1 MLFDT
6 LDIPESLLAAQ
17 DDGKLVVFA
26 GAGVSMGAPSNLPSF
41 AGLAELIAQR
51 PLTDLEKSRLDHFLG
66 ELKVEGRD
74 VHALAVQALNRP
86 HSQHTPLHEEIVR
99 LFDRTEHV
107 RIVTTNFDPHFTT
120 VVRSAH
126 PTLPIYSA
134 PALPRGGDF
143 HGLVYL
149 HGTTSGPAKD
159 LVLTDEDFGR
169 AYLTEGWARSFL
181 EQLFS
186 RYYVLFVGYTLTDP
200 PAHYMARGLPT
211 EPNPRRFAITH
222 EEPAR
227 WRRLGVGVIPFTVGA
242 GHNFSLLTSGITRW
256 AQVTRGS
263 NFWIEE
269 QIIQL
274 LARPDPMALTSEE
287 ANLLEWS
294 LAHDR
299 SLPYFVR
306 NARGLAWVEWLE
318 SRRLLAPYFDPRAA
332 FDHSRQ
338 RQIAAWIADQLL
350 EGPHERSF
358 EIIRRLGGRF
368 SRELQRR
375 LVMQLGDVALPVEWT
390 FLLAREIESSD
401 QDAHYVLGQRMHTF
415 VESNLPAFWAL
426 FRHCTASR
434 FVVDAHG
441 FGGRG
446 SPAYLRVAITGD
458 ASVLWS
464 VWNEA
469 VVPRFAEIGRP
480 MLALLLV
487 QLENAAELA
496 RSINGEA
503 DFIRQVTGGRTRLAR
518 VDAIHHHESQPNVL
532 IDMLAQVVAHL
543 AKNRGGLP
551 EAEIRGWLDAPG
563 SILRRLGLH
572 ALAESAE
579 MEGAKKITWLTE
591 CVGRFAPDSLEHRL
605 AVALLTA
612 LTTPAHT
619 ESAVDA
625 AVAPATPQGL
635 PALADLLAMDSTRI
649 TRVLRVNRIEPS
661 DALARLQELRE
672 QTSQNP
678 ALSGHVLWASL
689 LARISWRQLP
699 PPERDALLAI
709 LQPPFALATHVRDVI
724 RCLFNQDPLEKDAR
738 ETKPPASAAQRT
750 QLFAMS
756 RMLWESLR
764 DEQLPLTPAADPT
777 DWISLALNDGIGTYH
792 LVRFWMQYV
801 SLQPADRANPTLPA
815 EVAAIFA
822 DICTRGT
829 EVARRARAVL
839 VQDIRFVMARDPAWA
854 TANMVGLFD
863 FARNGDEA
871 WVAWRPFLDH
881 GGLSR
886 PLALAMLPH
895 YRAAQARML
904 GAEEKVIGHYLDHV
918 ATIMVHVRPTNTA
931 GWLHALLPALPEGER
946 LRWARLAA
954 RDSEGIPDD
963 AQRELWDIWLGA
975 YWRDRRTGRLGGV
988 TLPLTSAE
996 AAIMAGWLCNL
1007 PEVFAE
1013 ALDLVMRSPAPSF
1026 EHEIFPWRELRK
1038 SSLPV
1043 RAPVGVVALIEFL
1056 LQHME
1061 VGRVSHDSIS
1071 EIADALPRLATLR
1084 APLLRIAEV
1093 LHGHSWI
1100 PARDFRAKIEREFPQ
1115 PQ

>member
-1 MLFDT
+1 
-6 LDIPESLLAAQ
+6 
-17 DDGKLVVFA
+17 
-26 GAGVSMGAPSNLPSF
+26 
-41 AGLAELIAQR
+41 
-51 PLTDLEKSRLDHFLG
+51 
-66 ELKVEGRD
+66 
-74 VHALAVQALNRP
+74 
-86 HSQHTPLHEEIVR
+86 VR
-99 LFDRTEHV
+99 LFDRTENV
-107 RIVTTNFDPHFTT
+107 RLVTTNFDPHFTT

-126 PTLPIYSA
+126 PALPIYSA

-143 HGLVYL
+143 SGLVYL
-149 HGTTSGPAKD
+149 HGAISGPARD
-159 LVLTDEDFGR
+159 LVLTDQDFGR
-169 AYLTEGWARSFL
+169 AYLTEGWARVFL
-181 EQLFS
+181 EQLFA

-211 EPNPRRFAITH
+211 EPQLRRFAVTH

-227 WRRLGVGVIPFTVGA
+227 WRGLGVGVIPFAVNA
-242 GHNFSLLTSGITRW
+242 GNDFSSLTAGVTRW

-274 LARPDPMALTSEE
+274 LARPDPMALTKEE

-318 SRRLLAPYFDPRAA
+318 SRQLLAPYFDHRAE

-375 LVMQLGDVALPVEWT
+375 LVMQLGDITLPIEWT
-390 FLLAREIESSD
+390 FLLAGEIQSSD
-401 QDAHYVLGQRMHTF
+401 QDAHYVLGKRLHTF
-415 VESNLPAFWAL
+415 LEENPPAFWAL
-426 FRHCTASR
+426 FRHCTTPR
-434 FVVDAHG
+434 FVVAAHG

-446 SPAYLRVAITGD
+446 SSAYLRVALTGD

-480 MLALLLV
+480 MLAFLLAQV
-487 QLENAAELA
+487 ENAAELA
-496 RSINGEA
+496 RSINGEP

-518 VDAIHHHESQPNVL
+518 MDSDYHHESEPNVL

-543 AKNRGGLP
+543 AKSRGGLS
-551 EAEIRGWLDAPG
+551 EAEVHAWLHAPG
-563 SILRRLGLH
+563 SILRHLGLH
-572 ALAESAE
+572 ALAESTE
-579 MEGAKKITWLTE
+579 MEGAKKVAWLWE
-591 CVGRFAPDSLEHRL
+591 CVAHFATDSPEHRL
-605 AVALLTA
+605 AVALHTG
-612 LTTPAHT
+612 LTTPARD
-619 ESAVDA
+619 EPAVDVA
-625 AVAPATPQGL
+625 IAPAAAQGL
-635 PALADLLAMDSTRI
+635 PSLAELLAMDSARLI
-649 TRVLRVNRIEPS
+649 RVLGINRIEPG
-661 DALARLQELRE
+661 DALARLHELGE
-672 QTSQNP
+672 QTRRNP
-678 ALSGHVLWASL
+678 ALSEHVLWSSL
-689 LARISWRQLP
+689 LGKISWRQLP
-699 PPERDALLAI
+699 PLERDALVTI
-709 LQPPFALATHVRDVI
+709 LQTPFVLAAHVRDVL

-738 ETKPPASAAQRT
+738 EIQPPASAAQT
-750 QLFAMS
+750 VQLFIMS
-756 RMLWESLR
+756 RLIWEVIR
-764 DEQLPLTPAADPT
+764 DERLPLTPATDPT

-801 SLQPADRANPTLPA
+801 SLQPPDQATPTLPS
-815 EVAAIFA
+815 EVAPIFA

-839 VQDIRFVMARDPAWA
+839 VQDIRFVMARDPAW
-854 TANMVGLFD
+854 TVTNMVGLFD
-863 FARNGDEA
+863 FTRVGDEA

-904 GAEEKVIGHYLDHV
+904 AADSEVISGYLGHV
-918 ATIMVHVRPTNTA
+918 ATIVVHVRPA
-931 GWLHALLPALPEGER
+931 DAAPWLQVLLPKLREGER

-954 RDSEGIPDD
+954 RNSEGMPDE
-963 AQRELWDIWLGA
+963 AQRELWDGWLGA
-975 YWRDRRTGRLGGV
+975 YWRDRQAGRLGGAS
-988 TLPLTSAE
+988 LPLASAE
-996 AAIMAGWLCNL
+996 AAIMAGWLCAL

-1026 EHEIFPWRELRK
+1026 EHETFPWRELRK

-1043 RAPVGVVALIEFL
+1043 RSPVGVVALIEFL

-1061 VGRVSHDSIS
+1061 VGRVSHDAIS
-1071 EIADALPRLATLR
+1071 EIADALPRLAILR

-1093 LHGHSWI
+1093 MHGHSWV
-1100 PARDFRAKIEREFPQ
+1100 PARDFRAKIEREFPT

>member
-17 DDGKLVVFA
+17 DEGKLVVFA
-26 GAGVSMGAPSNLPSF
+26 GAGVSMGTPSNLPDF
-41 AGLAELIAQR
+41 AALAELIAQR

-66 ELKVEGRD
+66 ELKAEGRD
-74 VHALAVQALNRP
+74 VHSLAVEALNRP
-86 HSQHTPLHEEIVR
+86 SSRHTRLHEEIVR
-99 LFDRTEHV
+99 LFERPEHV

-120 VVRSAH
+120 VVRSVH
-126 PTLPIYSA
+126 PALPIYSA

-149 HGTTSGPAKD
+149 HGAASGPARD

-169 AYLTEGWARSFL
+169 AYLTEGWARAFL

-186 RYYVLFVGYTLTDP
+186 HYYVLFVGYTLTDP

-211 EPNPRRFAITH
+211 EPQPRRFAIIH

-242 GHNFSLLTSGITRW
+242 GNDFSSLTAGITRW

-263 NFWIEE
+263 NFWIED

-274 LARPDPMALTSEE
+274 LARPDPMALTPEE

-306 NARGLAWVEWLE
+306 NARGLPWVEWLE
-318 SRRLLAPYFDPRAA
+318 SRRLLVPYFDHRAA
-332 FDHSRQ
+332 FDHWRQ

-358 EIIRRLGGRF
+358 ELIRRLGGRF
-368 SRELQRR
+368 SRELQRQ
-375 LVMQLGDVALPVEWT
+375 LVMQLGDVTLPVEWT
-390 FLLAREIESSD
+390 FLLVREVESSD
-401 QDAHYVLGQRMHTF
+401 QDAHYVLGKRLHVF
-415 VESNLPAFWAL
+415 VEHNLPAFWAL
-426 FRHCTASR
+426 FRHCTAPR
-434 FVVDAHG
+434 FMVDAHG
-441 FGGRG
+441 FGERG
-446 SPAYLRVAITGD
+446 SPAHLRVALAGD

-469 VVPRFAEIGRP
+469 VVTRFAEIARP
-480 MLALLLV
+480 MLGLLLV
-487 QLENAAELA
+487 QLESAAELA

-503 DFIRQVTGGRTRLAR
+503 DFIRQVTAGRTRLAR
-518 VDAIHHHESQPNVL
+518 MDPDHHHESEPNVL

-543 AKNRGGLP
+543 AKSPGGLA
-551 EAEIRGWLDAPG
+551 EAEIQGWLHAPG

-572 ALAESAE
+572 ALAESTE
-579 MEGAKKITWLTE
+579 TEGAKKIAWLTE
-591 CVGRFAPDSLEHRL
+591 CVARFAPDSLEHRL
-605 AVALLTA
+605 AVTLLA
-612 LTTPAHT
+612 SLTTPARAET
-619 ESAVDA
+619 AVETAVVPA
-625 AVAPATPQGL
+625 APQGL
-635 PALADLLAMDSTRI
+635 PPLADLLAMDSARL
-649 TRVLRVNRIEPS
+649 TRVLRVNRIEPV
-661 DALARLQELRE
+661 DALARLRELDER
-672 QTSQNP
+672 TRQNP
-678 ALSGHVLWASL
+678 ALSEHVLWASL
-689 LARISWRQLP
+689 LARVSWRRLP
-699 PPERDALLAI
+699 PLQRDALITI
-709 LQPPFALATHVRDVI
+709 LQRPFALAAHVRDVL
-724 RCLFNQDPLEKDAR
+724 RCLFSQDPLEKDAR
-738 ETKPPASAAQRT
+738 EAEPPASAAQKA

-756 RMLWESLR
+756 CRIWEAIR
-764 DEQLPLTPAADPT
+764 DQEMPLTPAADQT
-777 DWISLALNDGIGTYH
+777 DWISLALNDGVGTYH

-801 SLQPADRANPTLPA
+801 SLQPPDHANPTLPT
-815 EVAAIFA
+815 EVAPILA
-822 DICTRGT
+822 DICTRET

-839 VQDIRFVMARDPAWA
+839 VQDIRFVMARDPAWT
-854 TANMVGLFD
+854 TANMVVLFD
-863 FARNGDEA
+863 FDRIGDEA

-895 YRAAQARML
+895 YRAAQPRML
-904 GAEEKVIGHYLDHV
+904 RAEEEVIGHYLGHV
-918 ATIMVHVRPTNTA
+918 ATIMVHVRPAETA
-931 GWLHALLPALPEGER
+931 AWLQALLPALSERER

-954 RDSEGIPDD
+954 RDSEGMPDQ
-963 AQRELWDIWLGA
+963 AQRELWDAWLGA
-975 YWRDRRTGRLGGV
+975 YWRDRRAGRLGGV
-988 TLPLTSAE
+988 TLSLTSAE
-996 AAIMAGWLCNL
+996 AAIMAGWLCAL

-1013 ALDLVMRSPAPSF
+1013 ALELVMHSPAPNF

-1056 LQHME
+1056 LRNME
-1061 VGRVSHDSIS
+1061 VGRVSHESVS
-1071 EIADALPRLATLR
+1071 EIADALPRLAILR
-1084 APLLRIAEV
+1084 APLLRVAEV
-1093 LHGHSWI
+1093 MHGHSWV
-1100 PARDFRAKIEREFPQ
+1100 PARDFRAKIEREFPLSQ
-1115 PQ
+1115 